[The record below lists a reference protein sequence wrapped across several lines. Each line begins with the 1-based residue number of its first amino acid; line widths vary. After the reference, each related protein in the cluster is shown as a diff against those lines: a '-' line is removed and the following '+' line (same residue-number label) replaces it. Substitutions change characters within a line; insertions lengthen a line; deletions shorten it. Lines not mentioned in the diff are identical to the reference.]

1 MSLSSLR
8 STLLLAYSHNP
19 TIHFH
24 VFLHKM
30 DGLSEDYRD
39 DTQTDVEKR
48 VEDDLSDASSAFAFA
63 PGVDAKAWRTR
74 IERDDEDE
82 SRNQRLDWSYLE
94 KKADRARQSA
104 AAGGGQEETP
114 QSSSSLLD
122 QPPKAAG
129 RQNEPYKRRR
139 QSSVRSNS
147 GIVTGVGSS
156 SSSAY
161 FSLETEVRLSLHQTS
176 IFDSSMFVAFSR
188 VLNDLVLRSPGKVL
202 RHALARLIDHF
213 VESTC
218 VSSRAAGSSYGQADV
233 GQSADTEGSM
243 DPSRPTPAAA
253 SIDVDKLY
261 LMHLPTRTYLVTDSS
276 PFEKTSFDVVCDYM
290 GFLVGIN
297 SLFSNVKSP
306 RADFSDQSAG
316 ERGKSQRQ
324 KYQSSTLRLQHPASA
339 TGSGGVGAG
348 MAIGS
353 GSAPMS
359 ASSGSLGGGP
369 GSYAAA
375 GSSLGE
381 AGSGVAGNT
390 GASAGAAGMGGNN
403 SNNSAANDGGGSTS
417 GGSSLPVEETR
428 LSFWQLD
435 DSLGLVAILRCT
447 DSPSGNGS
455 SEGSSNK
462 GTAASTTAMSSGVV
476 DNADANQGSTQPPQ
490 PQGTSSIIDELMEEN
505 VGVLRRALRA
515 MLAMSRD
522 GKGLE
527 DVHRELGC

>member
-1 MSLSSLR
+1 
-8 STLLLAYSHNP
+8 
-19 TIHFH
+19 
-24 VFLHKM
+24 M

-218 VSSRAAGSSYGQADV
+218 VSSRAAGSHYGQADV

-243 DPSRPTPAAA
+243 DPSGATPAAA

-306 RADFSDQSAG
+306 RADFSDQS
-316 ERGKSQRQ
+316 SQRQ

-353 GSAPMS
+353 ASAPMS

-375 GSSLGE
+375 GSSLGD

-403 SNNSAANDGGGSTS
+403 SNNSTSNESGGSTS
-417 GGSSLPVEETR
+417 NGSSLPVEETR

-447 DSPSGNGS
+447 ESPSGNGS
-455 SEGSSNK
+455 SDGHSNK
-462 GTAASTTAMSSGVV
+462 GTAASTTATSSGTT
-476 DNADANQGSTQPPQ
+476 DSADADQGSTQPSRS
-490 PQGTSSIIDELMEEN
+490 QGTSSIIDELMEEN

-527 DVHRELGC
+527 DVHRELGAEG